1 MRKKILKLPPPVHVH
16 SSLLQYICGVAKNNS
31 LYKFNP
37 KIKLQFEDIQIIGTA
52 LKDNFNEGVAMKN
65 MNNRNSLWKIKLQLE
80 NGEIKFRNGNDWS
93 QNWGG
98 DHFPNG
104 KAIWFGNNIYVE
116 KGIMK

>member
-1 MRKKILKLPPPVHVH
+1 DN
-16 SSLLQYICGVAKNNS
+16 AKEVLNS

-52 LKDNFNEGVAMKN
+52 LESNFNEGVAMNN
-65 MNNRNSLWKIKLQLE
+65 MSNRNSLWKIKLQLE

-98 DHFPNG
+98 DDFPNG

-116 KGIMK
+116 KGCHEITLDLLKKSYKFEKLK